1 MKHNMIYKSG
11 MLLFALSL
19 LFPIIGTAQ
28 AERNISLGEAV
39 ELSLKN
45 SKQIKM
51 NQAKVQEATAMLH
64 EAKDNRLPDMSIS
77 ASYLRLTQPTVDLKV
92 KLGSSSSSGETKSSS
107 PKVEQASYGLV
118 NVSMPLFAG
127 NRINNGIQSAK
138 YLEQAARLDADKN
151 REDVVQNTIAA
162 YSNLYK
168 ARVAVELVKENLK
181 ESRQRVSD
189 FNNLER
195 NGLMARNDLLKV
207 QLQEDNVELSLLDAE
222 NNWKITNINMNLL
235 LGLPENVILVP
246 DTNSFSATADL
257 GTLMD
262 WEDKALLNRKDALA
276 WNYREKAANASIA
289 ATKAEYYP
297 SLALTGG
304 YIAAD
309 VPNLITLTNALN
321 VGIGVKYSPSTLWK
335 TGAKV
340 NNATAKLEE
349 ARISQAML
357 NDNIRLQIN
366 QSYQNY
372 VLSLKKIE
380 VYNKAVE
387 QAQENYRIVKNKYN
401 NSLAT
406 TSDLLDA
413 DVAQLQAKL
422 NYSFAKS
429 DAMVAYNNLLQTAGL
444 LNIKIK

>member
-257 GTLMD
+257 GTLID

-406 TSDLLDA
+406 TTDLLDA

>member
-77 ASYLRLTQPTVDLKV
+77 AYYLRLTQPTVDLKV

-257 GTLMD
+257 GTLID

-406 TSDLLDA
+406 TTDLLDA

>member
-1 MKHNMIYKSG
+1 

-257 GTLMD
+257 GTLID

-406 TSDLLDA
+406 TTDLLDA